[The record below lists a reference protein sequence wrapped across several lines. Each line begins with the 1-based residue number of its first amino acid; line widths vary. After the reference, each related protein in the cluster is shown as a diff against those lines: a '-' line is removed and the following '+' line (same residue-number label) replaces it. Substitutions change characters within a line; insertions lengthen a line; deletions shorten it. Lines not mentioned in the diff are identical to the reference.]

1 MYPISG
7 GRFSVSSPREKKSFS
22 FFFFSFIR
30 KMEARRSFFWNGVLQ
45 LNEVGEH
52 SFFDIRVRKTQDN
65 PPQVFVYTSD
75 LPPLPMK
82 SKDDVLK
89 VTFLLE
95 NNVGTTTIRYKIA
108 DAIFDGKTLEAR
120 TANCNQNFISITN
133 DTSEWHF
140 IKQTNWLLYFVS
152 VKIPPEQ
159 VKKFMPL
166 L

>member
-1 MYPISG
+1 MG
-7 GRFSVSSPREKKSFS
+7 N
-22 FFFFSFIR
+22 R

-82 SKDDVLK
+82 SKYDVLK